1 MRTKL
6 SRRVFLNF
14 VLIVALFGI
23 LGALVG
29 TVLINRTT
37 LNEAQLRVNLDL
49 RSAWNVIQGELEK
62 INLFLGV
69 LGTGRRVESAYYA
82 PESPIHRASLE
93 AVRRQCEFDFLS
105 LTDVRG
111 QVIVRTVEPYN
122 KGDYLTNDPF
132 VSSALKGKS
141 MSGFAILS
149 PGRLRAEGSDLE
161 ERAFI
166 VFEPT
171 PKAKPRPKTSESAGM
186 ALVAAAPVYDEKG
199 SILGALH
206 AGILLN
212 RNHALVDKIRSIVFE
227 DEVYDGRYLGTVTIF
242 QWDTRIATNVKFT
255 NGNRA
260 IGTRVSADVY
270 DKVLENNLNWYDRA
284 FVVNDW
290 YISAYDP
297 IHDIEGKVIGILYVG
312 VLAKKYNDIKRALW
326 KFYGGLSFCAAV
338 FVLAVS
344 LIFARRLTG
353 SLRLLADAAGRIGTG
368 DLNIRVEEPLIDD
381 EIRDLTRTFNA
392 MASNLCDR
400 DKKLKAAN
408 IELENTN
415 ASLQQLNANYLDMLG
430 FVSHELKNTLG
441 VIYTSA
447 RALDAGLIGPLS
459 EKQGALIR
467 GISRNIDSAVRMTR
481 NYLNLAQIERG
492 ELKIEAKTIDLISD
506 VVNPALGELEQTVA
520 ERSVIIENELP
531 ETLPIMGDP
540 NLLLIVYKNLLT
552 NALKYGCQDGKI
564 RLGFKRE
571 EKNFKFE
578 VWNEGE
584 GLSPD
589 KISQLFH
596 KFVRLQDKP
605 ERSRSTGLGLFIT
618 KDIITKHG
626 GIIWA
631 ESEAGKWINFIFT
644 LPFCT
649 PKDAKI

>member
-1 MRTKL
+1 MRIKL
-6 SRRVFLNF
+6 SKRVFLNF
-14 VLIVALFGI
+14 VLIIALFGI

-29 TVLINRTT
+29 AMLINRTT

-49 RSAWNVIQGELEK
+49 RSAWNVIQGELDK
-62 INLFLGV
+62 LNLFVGV

-82 PESPIHRASLE
+82 PDSPIHRASLE

-105 LTDVRG
+105 LTDARG

-141 MSGFAILS
+141 VSGFAILS
-149 PGRLRAEGSDLE
+149 PGRLRVEGGDLE

-171 PKAKPRPKTSESAGM
+171 PKAKFRPKTSESAGM
-186 ALVAAAPVYDEKG
+186 ALVAAAPIYDENG
-199 SILGALH
+199 NILGALH

-227 DEVYDGRYLGTVTIF
+227 DEIYDGRYLGTVTIF
-242 QWDTRIATNVKFT
+242 QWDTRIATNVKFA

-260 IGTRVSADVY
+260 TGTRVSADVY

-290 YISAYDP
+290 YISAYNP
-297 IHDIEGKVIGILYVG
+297 IHDIEGRVIGILYVG
-312 VLAKKYNDIKRALW
+312 VLAKKYNDIKLALW
-326 KFYGGLSFCAAV
+326 KFYGGLSFGAAV
-338 FVLAVS
+338 FVLAVG

-353 SLRLLADAAGRIGTG
+353 SLRRLADAAGGIATG
-368 DLNIRVEEPLIDD
+368 DLNLRVEEPLIDD

-392 MASNLCDR
+392 MASSLHDR
-400 DKKLKAAN
+400 EEKLKAAN
-408 IELENTN
+408 IELEDTN

-459 EKQGALIR
+459 EKQGALIH

-492 ELKIEAKTIDLISD
+492 ELKVEAKIIDLISD
-506 VVNPALGELEQTVA
+506 VVNPVLGELEQTVA
-520 ERSVIIENELP
+520 EQSVIVENELP

-552 NALKYGCQDGKI
+552 NALKYGCHNGKI

-571 EKNFKFE
+571 EKNFRFE

-584 GLSPD
+584 GLSSD
-589 KISQLFH
+589 KISQLFQ

-618 KDIITKHG
+618 KDIVTKHG
-626 GIIWA
+626 GVIWA
-631 ESEAGKWINFIFT
+631 ESEVGKWINFIFT
-644 LPFCT
+644 LPFGT
-649 PKDAKI
+649 PEDAS